1 MIYCPKCGKAL
12 DDSAFVCSDCGYRIK
27 ENFNNKSNCA
37 APIKKPVTSV
47 VSEKSKS
54 KVLAGLLAIFLGFLG
69 IHNFYLGYVTKGIIQ
84 LVISLL
90 GIFFYGSGTI
100 FMFIWAVVEAVLIFT
115 GKKKK
120 DAKGN
125 LLV

>member
-27 ENFNNKSNCA
+27 ENFNNKSNYA
-37 APIKKPVTSV
+37 APIKKPVTSA